1 MVSIAKKAESMN
13 ESTKTCCMHENTS
26 IQRSARTI
34 VIIYTLMTL
43 MKEPQAKHEVS
54 RVITGMFNA
63 IHDNTYVVDD
73 MVYVWTTYQTE

>member
-43 MKEPQAKHEVS
+43 IFS
-54 RVITGMFNA
+54 CIT
-63 IHDNTYVVDD
+63 YKS
-73 MVYVWTTYQTE
+73 

>member
-13 ESTKTCCMHENTS
+13 ESTKTCGMHENTS

-43 MKEPQAKHEVS
+43 IFS
-54 RVITGMFNA
+54 CIT
-63 IHDNTYVVDD
+63 YKS
-73 MVYVWTTYQTE
+73 